1 MTIPTI
7 ESIGDV
13 FVLNWEKEKVKIK
26 LDRLYE
32 KSEGIT
38 GEMLIT
44 QNEGHLYHA
53 RINLLSAHSKK
64 VLANELS
71 SRIDKLDWQ
80 AMIEQ
85 ACTKTLLEYRKGEPV
100 IQVGNLPKRETP
112 RYRLKPF
119 VLENELTSI
128 YAYGGSGKSVIAD
141 FITVMVQSGVALLG
155 FDVLKGNVLYL
166 DWESSKETIDERV
179 KAIKKGMGIND
190 NELPYYRRCHR
201 LVASEI
207 VEIQMQ
213 VLEKNISLVIIDSA
227 GMASGFDDYH
237 ASAMDMLRAMRSLNI
252 AVLIIDHKP
261 KGSDTMFGSV
271 YKTNECRACFE
282 IKAIQEEGT
291 SIMRMGIFHTKANDT
306 RKHRPIGLQ
315 IDFIGDD
322 DYTDEIV
329 ISKQGIED
337 MPELEEG
344 LSIKLRIIGVLKH
357 GAREV
362 KDIAEDLELPE
373 PTIRTTL
380 NRNKKSFVRTE
391 GGWGLLRADEYA

>member
-1 MTIPTI
+1 MTIPKI
-7 ESIGDV
+7 ESVGDV
-13 FVLNWEKEKVKIK
+13 FILDWEDNKVKIK
-26 LDRLYE
+26 LDRLHE
-32 KSEGIT
+32 RSDGVT

-44 QNEGHLYHA
+44 QNGQHLYHA
-53 RINLLSAHSKK
+53 RVNLLSAHSKK

-71 SRIDKLDWQ
+71 NRIDKLDWQ

-100 IQVGNLPKRETP
+100 ILVGNLPRRTIP

-141 FITVMVQSGVALLG
+141 FITVMVQSGVSLLG
-155 FDVLKGNVLYL
+155 LDVVKGNVLYL

-179 KAIKKGMGIND
+179 KAIKRGMGIND

-201 LVASEI
+201 LIASEI
-207 VEIQMQ
+207 AEIQAQ
-213 VLEKNISLVIIDSA
+213 VLEKDIRLVIIDSA

-282 IKAIQEEGT
+282 IKAIQEEG
-291 SIMRMGIFHTKANDT
+291 SSMMRMGIFHTKANDT
-306 RKHRPIGLQ
+306 RKQVPIGLQ
-315 IDFIGDD
+315 IEFVGDD

-329 ISKQGIED
+329 ISRQDIST
-337 MPELEEG
+337 MPELENN
-344 LSIKLRIIGVLKH
+344 LSIKVRIVDMLKG
-357 GAREV
+357 GALAV
-362 KDIAEDLELPE
+362 KDIAEDLQLPE
-373 PTIRTTL
+373 PTVRTTL
-380 NRNKKSFVRTE
+380 NRNKKTFVRTE
-391 GGWGLLRADEYA
+391 DGWGLLRADEYA